1 MTMTEEQ
8 LLVTKNISIEVQ
20 AVIKK
25 YNRKKEFLICILQ
38 DIQTKYGYLPKDA
51 LIFVSDKLEIPLIQV
66 YSVATFFKS
75 FSLQPRGKH
84 VIHVCLGTAC
94 HVRGAERILEKIKRD
109 LKINPGETTKD
120 MNFTLETVN
129 CLGACA
135 LGPIIVN
142 DGKYHGQ
149 MTTAKVDKILKQ
161 YKSKSEGSK

>member
-1 MTMTEEQ
+1 MTMTEKQ
-8 LLVTKNISIEVQ
+8 MIVTKNISTEVQ
-20 AVIKK
+20 SIIKK

-51 LIFVSDKLEIPLIQV
+51 LIFVSNKLEIPLIQV
-66 YSVATFFKS
+66 YSVATFFKA

-94 HVRGAERILEKIKRD
+94 HVRGAERILDKIKRD

-120 MNFTLETVN
+120 MNFTLKTVN

-135 LGPIIVN
+135 LGPMIVV
-142 DGKYHGQ
+142 DDDYHSH
-149 MTTAKVDKILKQ
+149 MTQTKVDDVLKK
-161 YKSKSEGSK
+161 YSSKSVE